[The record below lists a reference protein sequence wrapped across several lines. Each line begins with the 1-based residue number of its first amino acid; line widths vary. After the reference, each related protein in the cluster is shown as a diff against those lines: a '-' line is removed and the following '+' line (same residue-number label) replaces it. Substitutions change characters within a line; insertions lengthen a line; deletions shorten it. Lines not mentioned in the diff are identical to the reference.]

1 MEIAF
6 VHAPRQNA
14 FFGEIVE
21 AIRDELRRAGVD
33 SSVSHSG
40 FPPPRRGLVYA
51 LVPPHEWF
59 SLHAQRHPPTAGQ
72 LRRTVGIC
80 AEQPGTSFFEDDVTI
95 APWLGAVMD
104 VSAASVRELG
114 RRGVAATHFPLGW
127 TPSWSHWSP
136 DAAGGD
142 EPEPARDVDV
152 LHLGIHSDRRA
163 AILAESARHL
173 ARWRCHLNLGD
184 DHAPNFRPQANY
196 VTGEAKWDL
205 LRRSRTLL
213 NIHVAE
219 RPYFEWARVVQA
231 ISNGCV
237 VVSEHSSHHEPLIA
251 GHHFVSAR
259 PEALALLA
267 QPILEVEWRRASMAR
282 DAWRLLKEELPLS
295 DSVARLIEAAH
306 EVDRN
311 PVAAGATASIPLQ
324 SPPAPL
330 DLDDDDDRDEFERAT
345 RYPHL
350 PGDHETSVVRHAM
363 KATQLEVIALRRELA
378 QSRLEA
384 LDGEGATRIQILH
397 ESPAYKAARP
407 RVSVLV
413 SLFNYDRHVRAA
425 LDSCAAGSFTDIEL
439 VVVDDG
445 SSDRSSEVVREW
457 SEAKPAVP
465 LLLLA
470 HPSNR
475 GLSAARNS
483 ALDFARGELAFI
495 LDADNRLYPAGL
507 ERLVAALD
515 RDPGVAFAYGMLEVL
530 SAGRSV
536 GLRSFYPWRP
546 ARLRTG
552 NYIDAMALWRR
563 RPLRELGGYTDDV
576 RLYGWEDYDLWCRAA
591 ERGIGGVLVPEI
603 VARYRST
610 GHSMLAVTNISWKA
624 AVSLLVDRHPTLM
637 ANVQPPP

>member
-1 MEIAF
+1 MEITF
-6 VHAPRQNA
+6 VQAPRQNA

-40 FPPPRRGLVYA
+40 FPPPRRGMVYA

-59 SLHAQRHPPTAGQ
+59 ALHARRHPPTTGQ
-72 LRRTVGIC
+72 LQRTVGIC
-80 AEQPGTSFFEDDVTI
+80 AEQPGTSFFEDDVTLAASI
-95 APWLGAVMD
+95 GAVMD
-104 VSAASVRELG
+104 INAAGVRELG
-114 RRGVAATHFPLGW
+114 RRGVRATHFPLGW

-136 DAAGGD
+136 DASEGD
-142 EPEPARDVDV
+142 GHEPARDVDV

-184 DHAPNFRPQANY
+184 DHGPNFRPQANY
-196 VTGEAKWDL
+196 VTGAAKWEL

-213 NIHVAE
+213 NIHVGD
-219 RPYFEWARVVQA
+219 RPYFEWTRVVQA
-231 ISNGCV
+231 ICNGCV
-237 VVSEHSSHHEPLIA
+237 VVSEHSSHFEPLVA

-267 QPILEVEWRRASMAR
+267 QPILEVESRRASMAR
-282 DAWRLLKEELPLS
+282 DAWHLLKEQLPLR

-306 EVDRN
+306 DLDRH
-311 PVAAGATASIPLQ
+311 PVFTGVTVSIPLQ
-324 SPPAPL
+324 SPAAPL
-330 DLDDDDDRDEFERAT
+330 DSEDDDRDEFERAT
-345 RYPHL
+345 SYPHL
-350 PGDHETSVVRHAM
+350 PGDHETSVVRHAL
-363 KATQLEVIALRRELA
+363 KATQLEVIGLRRELA
-378 QSRLEA
+378 RSRLEA
-384 LDGEGATRIQILH
+384 LDGETATSIRVAH
-397 ESPAYKAARP
+397 ESPAYRAARP

-425 LDSCAAGSFTDIEL
+425 LDSCAASSLTDIEL

-445 SSDRSSEVVREW
+445 SSDRSRQVVREW

-470 HPSNR
+470 HPCNR

-483 ALDFARGELAFI
+483 ALDFARAELAFI
-495 LDADNRLYPAGL
+495 LDADNCLYPAGL

-515 RDPGVAFAYGMLEVL
+515 QDPEVAFAYGMLEVL
-530 SAGRSV
+530 NAGRSV

-552 NYIDAMALWRR
+552 NYIDAMALWRTR
-563 RPLRELGGYTDDV
+563 SLRELGGYTDDL

-591 ERGIGGVLVPEI
+591 EREVEGVLVPEI

-624 AVSLLVDRHPTLM
+624 AVSLLVDRHPKLM